1 MLAYP
6 DFTKGLG
13 LHTDASGEGLGAILE
28 QEQEEGQLH
37 PVAYASRSINK
48 HEKQCGVTDLEALG
62 VVWAVK
68 YFRSYVICQKCTAYT
83 DLKSMLQARHQSG
96 KLAR

>member
-6 DFTKGLG
+6 DFTKEFV
-13 LHTDASGEGLGAILE
+13 LHTDASGKGLGAILE
-28 QEQEEGQLH
+28 QGQEGGQLH

-48 HEKQCGVTDLEALG
+48 HKMQYGVTELEAVG

-68 YFRSYVICQKCTAYT
+68 HFRSYLISQKMH
-83 DLKSMLQARHQSG
+83 SIH
-96 KLAR
+96 